1 MRRIVGTMPSLVPF
15 LSREARLWLDVTYKG
30 VGYFHEQ
37 IKRLIIALYIGE
49 ITEDWVGFLVYLINS
64 QIYDAY
70 SRAWNDEEMPGDIPP
85 YIADAWRA
93 DVLEQYAHVEKLRDD
108 ILAAAA
114 AGEPVDKLLDRSQLW
129 VNRWNEAYNNSLIL
143 ITANE
148 GGNMVWVYGETEH
161 CETCRQLN
169 GIVARATE
177 WQRIGVRPQNA
188 PNGLLDCGGWNCQCA
203 INPTTQRRT
212 PGAYDKIIGIIRG

>member
-1 MRRIVGTMPSLVPF
+1 
-15 LSREARLWLDVTYKG
+15 
-30 VGYFHEQ
+30 
-37 IKRLIIALYIGE
+37 
-49 ITEDWVGFLVYLINS
+49 
-64 QIYDAY
+64 
-70 SRAWNDEEMPGDIPP
+70 
-85 YIADAWRA
+85 
-93 DVLEQYAHVEKLRDD
+93 
-108 ILAAAA
+108 
-114 AGEPVDKLLDRSQLW
+114 
-129 VNRWNEAYNNSLIL
+129 
-143 ITANE
+143 
-148 GGNMVWVYGETEH
+148 MVWVYGETEH